1 VDSPDSTVSSG
12 YNFRFAR
19 YWQEGGVEYRNLYKA
34 YGILFQV
41 ETVGQV
47 MIFISVALP
56 TDTPSILQGKIVS
69 VKQIFI
75 SFGSGVSYLVLATY
89 ITDFFVMYCLRKS
102 RLYSKLKYHKL
113 DEDKEDNF
121 LILDDS
127 LVDSV
132 ENYGTIDQESLG
144 SVRGDHRERKRKASP
159 T

>member
-1 VDSPDSTVSSG
+1 MIYDVIDDGWQLMSVVVFRLCKVFTV
-12 YNFRFAR
+12 
-19 YWQEGGVEYRNLYKA
+19 L
-34 YGILFQV
+34 
-41 ETVGQV
+41 T
-47 MIFISVALP
+47 IS
-56 TDTPSILQGKIVS
+56 
-69 VKQIFI
+69 
-75 SFGSGVSYLVLATY
+75 LVQATY

-144 SVRGDHRERKRKASP
+144 SVRGDHRERCVGVRSRKGGCGSGQGR
-159 T
+159 